1 MFKLFKTV
9 ANIVTKLLAPS
20 FMFKLFKTGAN
31 IVTKLIAPKK
41 EYIVVVVVIR

>member
-1 MFKLFKTV
+1 MV
-9 ANIVTKLLAPS
+9 AIIITKLIAPS

-31 IVTKLIAPKK
+31 IVTKMITPKK